1 MGLGLMNL
9 SIPGYMSYLKNDAN
23 LVYAKHYH
31 FYAEDFSYDTPML
44 CDLGNEEFRTYKI
57 LISTESSNRATDPLG
72 FNIAIKTGEESTNY
86 GKIFVDL
93 SNGIGVSEQEISV
106 PANSFLILTPIDLSE
121 LDYQTQI
128 VIPDVE
134 FDIVLFCKPKS

>member
-1 MGLGLMNL
+1 ME
-9 SIPGYMSYLKNDAN
+9 
-23 LVYAKHYH
+23 
-31 FYAEDFSYDTPML
+31 AEVIWGML
-44 CDLGNEEFRTYKI
+44 DW
-57 LISTESSNRATDPLG
+57 
-72 FNIAIKTGEESTNY
+72 IKESTNY

-128 VIPDVE
+128 VVPDVE